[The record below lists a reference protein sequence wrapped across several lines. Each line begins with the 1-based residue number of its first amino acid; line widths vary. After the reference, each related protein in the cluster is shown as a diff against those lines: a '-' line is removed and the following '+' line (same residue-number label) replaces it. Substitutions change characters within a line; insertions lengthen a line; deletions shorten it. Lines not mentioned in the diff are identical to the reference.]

1 ATGIVSLG
9 VEIATGRRVAIKQM
23 NLKLQPKKELIVN
36 EIFVMK
42 RNKHV
47 NVVNY
52 LDSYLVEADEL
63 WVVMEY
69 LDGGSLTEV
78 VTETLMDEGQISTVC
93 REMCRRLLGDEILPT
108 DNESNNPPNILKNS
122 GTLEKP
128 ITEQLTSENIF
139 YFSDEYGILA
149 LNIRPLN
156 ELSLRH
162 GNLITATLTCLQAL
176 DFLHTNNVI
185 HRDIKSDNILLGLDG
200 SVKLTDFGF
209 CAQLS
214 AEQNKRSTIVGT
226 PYWMAPEVVSRKQY
240 GPKVDVW
247 SLGIMAL
254 EMITG
259 EPPYLNEIP
268 LKIGLNN
275 E

>member
-1 ATGIVSLG
+1 MC
-9 VEIATGRRVAIKQM
+9 Q
-23 NLKLQPKKELIVN
+23 Q
-36 EIFVMK
+36 
-42 RNKHV
+42 
-47 NVVNY
+47 
-52 LDSYLVEADEL
+52 LV
-63 WVVMEY
+63 
-69 LDGGSLTEV
+69 
-78 VTETLMDEGQISTVC
+78 
-93 REMCRRLLGDEILPT
+93 
-108 DNESNNPPNILKNS
+108 
-122 GTLEKP
+122 
-128 ITEQLTSENIF
+128 
-139 YFSDEYGILA
+139 YFCLSC
-149 LNIRPLN
+149 
-156 ELSLRH
+156 SLR
-162 GNLITATLTCLQAL
+162 TLVVDAPIMPPGCNNTVLECLQAL
-176 DFLHTNNVI
+176 EFLHGNNVI

-268 LKIGLNN
+268 LKVSSLFLHSPPVSIQAETTFLPSTKPSPTNVLLNASIEIAALRRVPPYEVAVSESEDAVLCVQGVDVWWSVRQPTCYCDLTASKTLPSEAEESPIGFTLTDLTMASFAKK
-275 E
+275 

>member
-1 ATGIVSLG
+1 
-9 VEIATGRRVAIKQM
+9 M
-23 NLKLQPKKELIVN
+23 
-36 EIFVMK
+36 
-42 RNKHV
+42 
-47 NVVNY
+47 
-52 LDSYLVEADEL
+52 
-63 WVVMEY
+63 
-69 LDGGSLTEV
+69 
-78 VTETLMDEGQISTVC
+78 
-93 REMCRRLLGDEILPT
+93 
-108 DNESNNPPNILKNS
+108 
-122 GTLEKP
+122 
-128 ITEQLTSENIF
+128 
-139 YFSDEYGILA
+139 
-149 LNIRPLN
+149 
-156 ELSLRH
+156 
-162 GNLITATLTCLQAL
+162 CLQAL
-176 DFLHTNNVI
+176 EFLHGNNVI

-268 LKIGLNN
+268 LKVRSLLSYPLFLLPLLSPSLPSPSQL
-275 E
+275 

>member
-1 ATGIVSLG
+1 MPCL
-9 VEIATGRRVAIKQM
+9 IAFPTRIFP
-23 NLKLQPKKELIVN
+23 LQ
-36 EIFVMK
+36 
-42 RNKHV
+42 
-47 NVVNY
+47 
-52 LDSYLVEADEL
+52 
-63 WVVMEY
+63 
-69 LDGGSLTEV
+69 
-78 VTETLMDEGQISTVC
+78 
-93 REMCRRLLGDEILPT
+93 
-108 DNESNNPPNILKNS
+108 
-122 GTLEKP
+122 
-128 ITEQLTSENIF
+128 
-139 YFSDEYGILA
+139 
-149 LNIRPLN
+149 
-156 ELSLRH
+156 
-162 GNLITATLTCLQAL
+162 CLQAL
-176 DFLHTNNVI
+176 DFLHGNNVI

-268 LKIGLNN
+268 LKVRIAPPAGQPFSRTLRYNCSL
-275 E
+275 